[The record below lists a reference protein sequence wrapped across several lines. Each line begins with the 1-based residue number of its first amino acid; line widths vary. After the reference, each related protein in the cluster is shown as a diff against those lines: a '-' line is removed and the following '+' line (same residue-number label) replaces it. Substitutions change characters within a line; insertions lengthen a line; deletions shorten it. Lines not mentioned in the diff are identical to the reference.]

1 MLRSLYI
8 QNYALI
14 EKLDISFSSGF
25 SVITGETGAGKSIIL
40 GAIGLLLGQRADVK
54 AIRVGASKCI
64 IEARFDISAYGMQPF
79 FEENELE
86 YEEECILRREVSASG
101 KSRAFINDTPASL
114 AQMKELGEQLIDVH
128 SQHQNLL
135 LNKEG
140 FQLNVLDILSHNEE
154 ALSAYQHIFGAWK
167 QAQQD
172 LEALVARA
180 NQDKSDEDYIRFQ
193 LEQLEE
199 AHLSAGEQEELE
211 QEADTLSHAEE
222 IKAGLYRVGQTLYS
236 DEGGL
241 LSGLKECL
249 NTMLGLQRVYPV
261 AGELAERME
270 STYIELKDISQEVS
284 GKEDEIEFNPER
296 LDEVNERLNLIYTLQ
311 QKHRVST
318 VGELLALT
326 DEYAAKLSAITSSD
340 EHIEE
345 LKARCDALYN
355 KVKKQAAVLT
365 KARTAAAREV
375 EKQMAARLVPLGMP
389 NVRFQVE
396 IGARKEPGIHG
407 ADTVNFL
414 FSANKNG
421 ALQSVSSVASGG
433 EIARVM
439 LSIKAMIAGAVKLPT
454 IVFDEIDTGV
464 SGEIADRMAD
474 IMQEMGEQ
482 DRQVISITHLPQIAA
497 RGCAHYKVYK
507 QDNETETNSHIRR
520 LTDDERV
527 EEIAHMLSGAKL
539 TEAALN
545 NARALLEVSNSKY
558 PYMVDNSEMIF
569 GVRAVIEAIQAGK
582 EIDKILVKKDI
593 QSDLSKEL
601 FAVLKGTLIP
611 VQRVPVER
619 INRVTRKNHQ
629 GVIAFISSVTYQKTE
644 DLVPFLF
651 EQGKNPLFVML
662 DGITDVRNFG
672 AIARTCECAAV
683 DAVIIPARNSVSVN
697 ADAMKTSAGAL
708 HTLPVCREHSLKETL
723 QFLKNSGFHIVAA
736 TEKGDY
742 DYTKA
747 DYTGPMCI
755 IMGAEDK
762 GVSYDNLAL
771 CDEWVKIPMLGT
783 IESLNVSVAAG
794 ILIYEAVKQ
803 RTN

>member
-154 ALSAYQHIFGAWK
+154 ALFAYQHIFGAWK

-222 IKAGLYRVGQTLYS
+222 IKAGLYRVGQMLYS

-241 LSGLKECL
+241 LSWLKECL
-249 NTMLGLQRVYPV
+249 NSMLGLQRVYPV

-345 LKARCDALYN
+345 LKARCDALCN

-421 ALQSVSSVASGG
+421 TLQSVSSVASGG

-497 RGCAHYKVYK
+497 RGRAHYKVYK

-545 NARALLEVSNSKY
+545 NARALLEVSNSK
-558 PYMVDNSEMIF
+558 
-569 GVRAVIEAIQAGK
+569 
-582 EIDKILVKKDI
+582 
-593 QSDLSKEL
+593 
-601 FAVLKGTLIP
+601 
-611 VQRVPVER
+611 
-619 INRVTRKNHQ
+619 
-629 GVIAFISSVTYQKTE
+629 
-644 DLVPFLF
+644 
-651 EQGKNPLFVML
+651 
-662 DGITDVRNFG
+662 
-672 AIARTCECAAV
+672 
-683 DAVIIPARNSVSVN
+683 
-697 ADAMKTSAGAL
+697 
-708 HTLPVCREHSLKETL
+708 
-723 QFLKNSGFHIVAA
+723 
-736 TEKGDY
+736 
-742 DYTKA
+742 
-747 DYTGPMCI
+747 
-755 IMGAEDK
+755 
-762 GVSYDNLAL
+762 
-771 CDEWVKIPMLGT
+771 
-783 IESLNVSVAAG
+783 
-794 ILIYEAVKQ
+794 
-803 RTN
+803 

>member
-14 EKLDISFSSGF
+14 EKLDIGFDAGF

-40 GAIGLLLGQRADVK
+40 GAIGLMLGQRADVK
-54 AIRVGASKCI
+54 AIRQGASKCV

-86 YEEECILRREVSASG
+86 YEDECILRREVYASG

-114 AQMKELGEQLIDVH
+114 VQMKELGEQLIDVH

-140 FQLNVLDILSHNEE
+140 FQLNVLDILSHNDEQ
-154 ALSAYQHIFGAWK
+154 LSVYQSLYKDWK

-172 LEALVARA
+172 LEDLIARA
-180 NQDKSDEDYIRFQ
+180 EQNKADEDYIRFQ

-199 AHLSAGEQEELE
+199 ANLAAGEQEELE

-222 IKAGLYRVGQTLYS
+222 IKAGLFRAGQLLTS

-241 LSGLKECL
+241 LASLKESL
-249 NTMLGLQRVYPV
+249 NTMLGLQKVYSP
-261 AGELAERME
+261 ATELAERLE
-270 STYIELKDISQEVS
+270 STYIELKDVSQEIS
-284 GKEDEIEFNPER
+284 SQEEDVEFNPDR
-296 LDEVNERLNLIYTLQ
+296 LEEVHDRLNLIYTLQ
-311 QKHRVST
+311 QKHRVAT
-318 VGELLALT
+318 VGELLTLT
-326 DEYAAKLSAITSSD
+326 EEYSAKLAAITSYD
-340 EHIEE
+340 ERIAGQTA
-345 LKARCDALYN
+345 LCDTLYN

-365 KARTAAAREV
+365 KTRVKAALEV
-375 EKQMAARLVPLGMP
+375 EKQMTSRLVPLGMP

-396 IGARKEPGIHG
+396 MGMRKEPGVHG
-407 ADTVNFL
+407 EDTVNFL

-421 ALQSVSSVASGG
+421 ALQNISSVASGG

-520 LTDDERV
+520 LADGERV
-527 EEIAHMLSGAKL
+527 EEIAHMLSGATL

-545 NARALLEVSNSKY
+545 NAKVLL
-558 PYMVDNSEMIF
+558 
-569 GVRAVIEAIQAGK
+569 GVGK
-582 EIDKILVKKDI
+582 
-593 QSDLSKEL
+593 
-601 FAVLKGTLIP
+601 
-611 VQRVPVER
+611 
-619 INRVTRKNHQ
+619 
-629 GVIAFISSVTYQKTE
+629 
-644 DLVPFLF
+644 
-651 EQGKNPLFVML
+651 
-662 DGITDVRNFG
+662 
-672 AIARTCECAAV
+672 
-683 DAVIIPARNSVSVN
+683 
-697 ADAMKTSAGAL
+697 
-708 HTLPVCREHSLKETL
+708 
-723 QFLKNSGFHIVAA
+723 
-736 TEKGDY
+736 
-742 DYTKA
+742 
-747 DYTGPMCI
+747 
-755 IMGAEDK
+755 
-762 GVSYDNLAL
+762 
-771 CDEWVKIPMLGT
+771 
-783 IESLNVSVAAG
+783 
-794 ILIYEAVKQ
+794 
-803 RTN
+803 